1 MEERRIN
8 VSNELLAGVIVLLAL
23 IGCFRAFTVYSM
35 ANFVIYLTVA
45 VGSILHLFGAIGG
58 YRNPL
63 VYIVSGLWSICSLYT
78 LTIFFGLFL
87 VEAYWLLHRRMRISG
102 ARPFEGFDIGAT
114 HVQVLGFIEAIALIA
129 SAILVTIQAGPAALV
144 TLGFLYEIVHPT
156 CIHRARPLRGL
167 TAIIFIAAGWSAIP
181 ATIWLT
187 CHWLR
192 VAHEPQAH
200 ELQQR
205 FVNQHREERFVF
217 HADTIIGVPNP
228 FVTFEIRSKGTCTV
242 SRPGWRNTLKASNF
256 LEADVE
262 RALMGYGNIRFHV
275 KKGAAHSEK
284 ELVARVPSP
293 KWIAELLNQ
302 KSGDEASHAESE

>member
-1 MEERRIN
+1 MERRIIN
-8 VSNELLAGVIVLLAL
+8 VSNELLAGAIIVLSLV
-23 IGCFRAFTVYSM
+23 GCFRAFTVYSM
-35 ANFVIYLTVA
+35 LNFVIYITVA
-45 VGSILHLFGAIGG
+45 VGSMLHLFGGIGG

-63 VYIVSGLWSICSLYT
+63 MYLVAGLWSICSLYT

-102 ARPFEGFDIGAT
+102 ARPFEGLNIGAT
-114 HVQVLGFIEAIALIA
+114 YLQSIGLIEAIALIA
-129 SAILVTIQAGPAALV
+129 SAILVTMQAGPAVLA
-144 TLGFLYEIVHPT
+144 TLGFLYEIMHPT
-156 CIHRARPLRGL
+156 CIHRARPFRGL
-167 TAIIFIAAGWSAIP
+167 TAIIFFAAGWSAIP
-181 ATIWLT
+181 AAIWLI

-200 ELQQR
+200 ELQQQ
-205 FVNQHREERFVF
+205 FVDSHKGERFVF
-217 HADTIIGVPNP
+217 HADTILGVPNP

-242 SRPGWRNTLKASNF
+242 SGLGWRNTLKASNF

-262 RALMGYGNIRFHV
+262 RALMGYGNIRFQV

-293 KWIAELLNQ
+293 KWVAELLNQ
-302 KSGDEASHAESE
+302 TSGDESSHAESE